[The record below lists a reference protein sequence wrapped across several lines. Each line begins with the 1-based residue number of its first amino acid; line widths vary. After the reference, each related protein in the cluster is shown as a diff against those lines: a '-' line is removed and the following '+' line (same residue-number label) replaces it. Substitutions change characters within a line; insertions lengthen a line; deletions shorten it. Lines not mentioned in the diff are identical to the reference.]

1 MTKEYGVSLIRLAAA
16 QIAYLILL
24 YPLAKTKKFVNKIFY
39 LSTPRF
45 EKTNVYNRQNVYR
58 RADTDC
64 ACPPC
69 LPKSAA
75 DGDRQ
80 WREAFIL
87 TIDGRWLL
95 RYCPC
100 QSTSHKTISVA
111 AEIALSAAPFPWY

>member
-1 MTKEYGVSLIRLAAA
+1 MRLAAA

-75 DGDRQ
+75 DK
-80 WREAFIL
+80 FF
-87 TIDGRWLL
+87 GR
-95 RYCPC
+95 YGCHYPAESNGQ
-100 QSTSHKTISVA
+100 QSDP
-111 AEIALSAAPFPWY
+111 EG